1 MTNKPHLSLIFYRLI
16 YSILKNSLLILSQ
29 FSQNSKWAKA
39 LRLKSSSAGFSTQ
52 KGSVFHG
59 LSETDIRR
67 LRPFWIHA
75 ASGEF
80 EYAKPLLRELK
91 NNFPHIPILVT
102 YTSPSALNFL
112 AKNEDLDFYLACPW
126 DQPAHLK
133 KFLTTW
139 NPRALMIARTDAW
152 PEMLYQTHLA
162 QVPSLLFSA
171 SFHPS
176 RSGWK
181 RLSFL
186 LSKWSYVFLKG
197 IYVVHPSDQ
206 STVLDLLGLSSEVHG
221 DSRYD
226 QVQFRLKHQQKIKSE
241 LQPEIEDL
249 VFIAGSTWPLDEEK
263 IFPFIAKNRNL
274 KVILAPHEVDPQHIH
289 QIKEKL
295 NSLNLHFACYSEAS
309 EWGPQQQILIIDQ
322 VGILAELYLWA
333 QFAFVGGSF
342 VKKVHSVM
350 EPLAAGLPVLVGPH
364 YENNREAIEFSAIF
378 VNELQMVTPI
388 QTSEHFDDFIEKYN
402 SLSREQKISL
412 RNKIKRQILAR
423 TGATEKIL
431 SWVRSTAF

>member
-1 MTNKPHLSLIFYRLI
+1 VTNKYFLALILYRLI
-16 YSILKNSLLILSQ
+16 YSILKTLLIIFSQ
-29 FSQNSKWAKA
+29 FRQSSKWAKA
-39 LRLKSSSAGFSTQ
+39 IRLKSPSAGFATQ
-52 KGSVFHG
+52 KDSVYQG
-59 LSETDIRR
+59 LTEADLRR

-91 NNFPHIPILVT
+91 KNFPHVPILVT
-102 YTSPSALNFL
+102 YTSPSALSFL
-112 AKNEDLDFYLACPW
+112 VKNEDLDFYLACPW
-126 DQPAHLK
+126 DQPAHLSQ
-133 KFLTTW
+133 FLTAW

-162 QVPSLLFSA
+162 KVPSLLFSA

-176 RSGWK
+176 QSLWK

-186 LSKWSYVFLKG
+186 LSKWSYVFLKN

-206 STVLDLLGLSSEVHG
+206 STALDLLGLSSEVHG

-226 QVQFRLKHQQKIKSE
+226 QVQFRLKHQQKIKTE
-241 LQPEIEDL
+241 LQPKFEDL

-263 IFPFIAKNRNL
+263 IFPFIVKNKNL
-274 KVILAPHEVDPQHIH
+274 KLILAPHEVDPQHIH

-295 NSLNLHFACYSEAS
+295 NSFHLQFICYSDAS
-309 EWGPQQQILIIDQ
+309 DWGPQQQVLIIDQ

-364 YENNREAIEFSAIF
+364 YQNNREAIEFSRIT
-378 VNELQMVTPI
+378 VNELLLVTRV
-388 QTSEHFDDFIEKYN
+388 QTSEDFDDFIKKYHH
-402 SLSREQKISL
+402 LSREQKISL
-412 RNKIKRQILAR
+412 RNEIRSQILAR

-431 SWVRSTAF
+431 SWVKANAF